1 MTNPASQSARRE
13 IRPRLALVVIV
24 LIALVAAA
32 LVASTWSVF
41 SQTLDEPAHIAAG
54 MEWVDEGRYTTDPQ
68 HPPLARLLFAI
79 GPKLAGAGFQE
90 GGGFVA
96 QGNAV
101 LYCCEDYV
109 RILSLARAGNL
120 PFLLLGIFVVAFWSW
135 HLYGPRG
142 AVIGTLLYASL
153 PPVLAHSGVA
163 TTDMGAASTIAAAL
177 LAFDLWLERRT
188 PLRSAL
194 LGVAGAAALL
204 AKLSA
209 VAFVPLGFAGL
220 LIARVVAKRDPSPE
234 TERPTTRML
243 PSIAIIAVA
252 GFLVIWAVF
261 RFSVGPL
268 FLPEKRDW
276 YDRVFP
282 EWALQSVHAVGD
294 RVPIPAPEL
303 ARGVLELLAHSE
315 DGHFSY
321 LRGEVGTEGWW
332 EYFPIAIGL
341 KTPIP
346 FLLLS
351 LTGVIL
357 LLIGAR
363 AHPRRLGPLLAAA
376 AILGLAMT
384 SSINIGIRHILPV
397 YPLLA
402 LVAVHG
408 ALWLWSRLTI
418 GKVAVALLIAWQIFG
433 VARAHPD
440 HLPWFNFIAGDHPE
454 RWLLD
459 SNLDWGQDLLRLEA
473 LAKERGIEVLTLSYF
488 GTADLAKH
496 DLPSLQPLHDVPT
509 EGWIAV
515 SLMNKMGPGFG
526 RAEPAFVWLDEHT
539 PERVGRSIL
548 LYHVTP
554 APEDP
559 GTDGLLLPVLL
570 GPEPLTDPRGA
581 RLITR
586 VRVRSSHEV
595 PVEISLGDHTFTI
608 EPGESRPEEL
618 RTNQLSGA
626 VLLGGAEIL
635 EGLEVEIEL
644 VNQNGGRAIPMP
656 VLRGTTLGR
665 ETLTILT
672 SGGDRER
679 SLRIQDLQP
688 DGSSEIRYRLLEGTR
703 VVEERTLP
711 FGRVEAGGPAFVTI
725 DLPRTTNPQTIE
737 VEPLDPDA
745 KLWAMVVETDPE
757 SGAVDLRFP

>member
-1 MTNPASQSARRE
+1 MTNPASRIARGE
-13 IRPRLALVVIV
+13 LTIHPRIALVAIV
-24 LIALVAAA
+24 LFALVAAA

-54 MEWVDEGRYTTDPQ
+54 MEWVDQGRYTTDPQ

-79 GPKLAGAGFQE
+79 GPRLAGASFQE
-90 GGGFVA
+90 GGGFVS

-101 LYCCEDYV
+101 LYCCGDYV

-135 HLYGPRG
+135 RLYGPAG
-142 AVIGTLLYASL
+142 AVIGTLLYAFL

-163 TTDMGAASTIAAAL
+163 TTDMAAASTIVAAL
-177 LAFDLWLERRT
+177 LAFDLWLERKT
-188 PLRSAL
+188 PLRSVL
-194 LGVAGAAALL
+194 LGIAGAAALL

-220 LIARVVAKRDPSPE
+220 LIARALGKRGASPA
-234 TERPTTRML
+234 TKQPAMRML
-243 PSIAIIAVA
+243 PSIAVIAVA

-261 RFSVGPL
+261 RFSVGTL

-282 EWALQSVHAVGD
+282 EWALESVHAVGD
-294 RVPIPAPEL
+294 SVPIPAPEL
-303 ARGVLELLAHSE
+303 ARGVLELLAHSG

-341 KTPIP
+341 KTPLP

-363 AHPRRLGPLLAAA
+363 AHLRRLAPLLAAA
-376 AILGLAMT
+376 GILGLAMT

-402 LVAVHG
+402 LAAVHA
-408 ALWLWSRLTI
+408 ALWLWSRHMAGRL
-418 GKVAVALLIAWQIFG
+418 VVALLIGWQIFG

-440 HLPWFNFIAGDHPE
+440 HLPWFNFLAGDRPE

-473 LAKERGIEVLTLSYF
+473 LAKQRGIEVLTLSYF

-496 DLPSLQPLHDVPT
+496 DLPALQPLHDVPT
-509 EGWIAV
+509 EGWVAV
-515 SLMNKMGPGFG
+515 SLMNRMGPGFG
-526 RAEPAFVWLDEHT
+526 RAEPAFVWLDAH
-539 PERVGRSIL
+539 PAERVGRSIL
-548 LYHVTP
+548 LYHVRP
-554 APEDP
+554 PDR
-559 GTDGLLLPVLL
+559 LLLPILI
-570 GPEPLTDPRGA
+570 GPEPLVDPRGR
-581 RLITR
+581 RLVTR
-586 VRVRSSHEV
+586 AVIRSSHDV
-595 PVEISLGDHTFTI
+595 PVEAFFCDQTI
-608 EPGESRPEEL
+608 VIQPGESHPEEL
-618 RTNQLSGA
+618 RSNRISGA
-626 VLLGGAEIL
+626 VLYASAAIL
-635 EGLEVEIEL
+635 DGLEIEIEL
-644 VNQNGGRAIPMP
+644 VDQNGGRAIHLP
-656 VLRGTTLGR
+656 VLRGSALGR
-665 ETLTILT
+665 ETLTVRT
-672 SGGDRER
+672 SAGERER

-688 DGSSEIRYRLLEGTR
+688 DGTSEVRYRLLEGMQ
-703 VVEERTLP
+703 VIDERTLP
-711 FGRVEAGGPAFVTI
+711 FGRVEAGGPAFLTL
-725 DLPRTTNPQTIE
+725 DLPRATSELTIE
-737 VEPLDPDA
+737 IEPLDPDA
-745 KLWAMVVETDPE
+745 KLWAMVVEADPG
-757 SGAVDLRFP
+757 SGAIDLRFP

>member
-1 MTNPASQSARRE
+1 MTNPDPQLARRDV
-13 IRPRLALVVIV
+13 RPRHALVVIV
-24 LIALVAAA
+24 LLALIAAA

-79 GPKLAGAGFQE
+79 GPRLAGASFQE
-90 GGGFVA
+90 GGGFVS

-135 HLYGPRG
+135 RLYGPGG

-163 TTDMGAASTIAAAL
+163 TTDMAAASTIAAAL

-188 PLRSAL
+188 PLRSVL

-220 LIARVVAKRDPSPE
+220 LIARALAKRDASPA
-234 TERPTTRML
+234 TERPALRML
-243 PSIAIIAVA
+243 PSIAVIAAA
-252 GFLVIWAVF
+252 GFFVIWAVF
-261 RFSVGPL
+261 RFSVGPI

-282 EWALQSVHAVGD
+282 EWALESVHKVGD
-294 RVPIPAPEL
+294 SVPIPAPEL

-321 LRGEVGTEGWW
+321 FRGEVGTQGWW

-346 FLLLS
+346 FLILAV
-351 LTGVIL
+351 TGVIL

-363 AHPRRLGPLLAAA
+363 AHPRRLAPLLAAV

-402 LVAVHG
+402 LVAVHAG
-408 ALWLWSRLTI
+408 LWLWSRHTI

-440 HLPWFNFIAGDHPE
+440 HLPWFNFLAGDRPE
-454 RWLLD
+454 HWLLD

-473 LAKERGIEVLTLSYF
+473 VAKERGIEVLALSYF

-496 DLPSLQPLHDVPT
+496 DLPALQPLHDVPT

-526 RAEPAFVWLDEHT
+526 RAEPAFAWLDAH
-539 PERVGRSIL
+539 PAERVGRSIL
-548 LYHVTP
+548 LYHVRP
-554 APEDP
+554 ADR
-559 GTDGLLLPVLL
+559 LLLPVLL
-570 GPEPLTDPRGA
+570 GPEPLIDPRGT

-586 VRVRSSHEV
+586 VLVRSSHDAAVEV
-595 PVEISLGDHTFTI
+595 LFGERTI
-608 EPGESRPEEL
+608 EIQPGESHPGEL

-626 VLLGGAEIL
+626 VLAASAAIL
-635 EGLEVEIEL
+635 DGLEIEIEL
-644 VNQNGGRAIPMP
+644 VDQAGDRAIHLP
-656 VLRGTTLGR
+656 VLRGSALGR
-665 ETLTILT
+665 EMLTIRT
-672 SGGDRER
+672 SAGERER

-688 DGSSEIRYRLLEGTR
+688 DGSSEIRYRVLEGTR
-703 VVEERTLP
+703 ILEEHILP
-711 FGRVEAGGPAFVTI
+711 FGRVEAGGPAFLAV
-725 DLPRTTNPQTIE
+725 DLRRSEREQIIE
-737 VEPLDPDA
+737 IEPLDPDA

-757 SGAVDLRFP
+757 SGAIDLRFP

>member
-1 MTNPASQSARRE
+1 MTNPDSQTARDDVH
-13 IRPRLALVVIV
+13 PRHALVVIV
-24 LIALVAAA
+24 LLALVAAA
-32 LVASTWSVF
+32 MVASTWSVF

-54 MEWVDEGRYTTDPQ
+54 MEWVDEGSYSTDPQ

-79 GPKLAGAGFQE
+79 GPRLAGASFQEE
-90 GGGFVA
+90 GGGFVS

-101 LYCCEDYV
+101 LYCCGDYV

-120 PFLLLGIFVVAFWSW
+120 PFLLLGIFVVALWSW
-135 HLYGPRG
+135 RLFGPRG

-163 TTDMGAASTIAAAL
+163 TTDMAAASTIVAAL
-177 LAFDLWLERRT
+177 LAFDLWMERRT
-188 PLRSAL
+188 PLRSVL
-194 LGVAGAAALL
+194 LGAAGAAALL

-220 LIARVVAKRDPSPE
+220 LIARALGKRDAFPATKPPSM
-234 TERPTTRML
+234 RML
-243 PSIAIIAVA
+243 PSIAVIAAA

-282 EWALQSVHAVGD
+282 EWALESVHAVGD
-294 RVPIPAPEL
+294 SVPIPAPEL

-351 LTGVIL
+351 ITGVIL

-363 AHPRRLGPLLAAA
+363 SHPRRLAPLLAAA

-402 LVAVHG
+402 LVAAHA
-408 ALWLWSRLTI
+408 ALWLWSRHTAGRL
-418 GKVAVALLIAWQIFG
+418 AVALLIAWQIFG

-440 HLPWFNFIAGDHPE
+440 HLPWFNFMAGDHPE

-473 LAKERGIEVLTLSYF
+473 VAKERGMEVLTLSYF

-496 DLPSLQPLHDVPT
+496 DLPALQPLHDVPT
-509 EGWIAV
+509 QGWVAV
-515 SLMNKMGPGFG
+515 SLMNRMGPGFG
-526 RAEPAFVWLDEHT
+526 RAEPAFAWLDAH
-539 PERVGRSIL
+539 PAERVGRSIL
-548 LYHVTP
+548 LYHVRP
-554 APEDP
+554 PDRF
-559 GTDGLLLPVLL
+559 LLPVLL
-570 GPEPLTDPRGA
+570 GPEPLVDPRGT

-586 VRVRSSHEV
+586 VLVRSSHDV
-595 PVEISLGDHTFTI
+595 PVEVLLGERTVEIQPD
-608 EPGESRPEEL
+608 ESRPDEL

-626 VLLGGAEIL
+626 VLSASAAIL
-635 EGLEVEIEL
+635 DGLEIEIEL
-644 VNQNGGRAIPMP
+644 VDQAGGRAIPMP
-656 VLRGTTLGR
+656 VLRGSALGR
-665 ETLTILT
+665 GTLTLRT
-672 SGGDRER
+672 SAGERER

-688 DGSSEIRYRLLEGTR
+688 DGSSEVRYRLLEGTR
-703 VVEERTLP
+703 VIEERTLP
-711 FGRVEAGGPAFVTI
+711 FGRVEAGGPAFVAI
-725 DLPRTTNPQTIE
+725 DLPRTAREQTIE
-737 VEPLDPDA
+737 IEPLDPDA
-745 KLWAMVVETDPE
+745 QIWAMVVETDPA
-757 SGAVDLRFP
+757 SGAIDLRFP